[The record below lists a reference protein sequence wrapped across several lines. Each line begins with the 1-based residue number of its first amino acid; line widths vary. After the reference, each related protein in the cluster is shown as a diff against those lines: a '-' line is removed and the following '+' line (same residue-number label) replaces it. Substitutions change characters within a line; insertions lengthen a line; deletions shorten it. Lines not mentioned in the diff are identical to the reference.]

1 MSLDLFDTHA
11 HLHFPEF
18 DADREA
24 VMARAREAGVRR
36 MLTIGTEPESSRAAV
51 AFAARE
57 ADVWATVG
65 IHPHDA
71 AEADAAALAEIER
84 LAAEPR
90 VVALGEIGLDY
101 FRNLSPREDQQRVF
115 RALIR
120 VARRVGKPVVIHC
133 REAHDDVLT
142 ILAEERVADVR
153 GIMHCFSGDVAIAR
167 RCLDLGLLVSL
178 AGPVTYPNARAL
190 PDVAR
195 FVPADRLVVETDCPF
210 LPPQGYRGKRNEP
223 AYIAITAACVA

>member
-51 AFAARE
+51 SFAARE

-71 AEADAAALAEIER
+71 AGADAAARAEEALRREARDRYTIVTRRE
-84 LAAEPR
+84 LDALGAMTGATFALEAAPGWAIAGDCGKGLETSGRAGAHGFLPSR
-90 VVALGEIGLDY
+90 PSMSTGFIAAGAGINSGVALERIGL
-101 FRNLSPREDQQRVF
+101 V
-115 RALIR
+115 
-120 VARRVGKPVVIHC
+120 
-133 REAHDDVLT
+133 
-142 ILAEERVADVR
+142 
-153 GIMHCFSGDVAIAR
+153 DVAPTAAR
-167 RCLDLGLLVSL
+167 LLGLTMPS
-178 AGPVTYPNARAL
+178 
-190 PDVAR
+190 
-195 FVPADRLVVETDCPF
+195 VEGRV
-210 LPPQGYRGKRNEP
+210 LQEILR
-223 AYIAITAACVA
+223 